1 VLAAGA
7 LLTGAAGA
15 IGAGIALSAAPAN
28 ATPEEDC
35 AAVRARDHQIYL
47 NLIASLPPGAP
58 IPPEII
64 NPCLS
69 APSTTST
76 AAPTTTV
83 GLPGA
88 QAPGV
93 GPNVGANAP
102 TNFPTYNGTPIV
114 PVPTIEVPPI
124 ASESPAS
131 ETGVGAFPNA
141 SASAVPSPTPTP
153 GEGTTTDRGPG
164 PIPADSDSN
173 IAPAQTVPDPAADVS
188 TAGEDSG
195 RDRYLELA
203 LIGAAAFTAAGIGV
217 RGRPGPFSPRTPES
231 VLSQA
236 VGTVAS
242 PLTAYAP
249 GGQSSLRVF
258 DPITGGSRF
267 FFLIHDETSSHESVI
282 PVTVPP
288 GGHMSVNPDGT
299 VTVFDADGNP
309 VSTIDAPWA
318 YDANGTPV
326 PTHYEIRDG
335 QLVQVVDTAGIENL
349 LYPIL
354 ADPELT
360 PEERAALEAQA
371 NFIGPMTPEGEQ
383 ARRDAQ
389 NVLAANPPEPADSGL
404 EQLMVGDPN
413 HEVSEP
419 PITDTGTGNPVGDAI
434 LANQTQEPITS
445 NIGGHDYTTEPADP
459 ADSDLG
465 HLMSGDPNSEVSEPP
480 ITETGTGNPVGDA
493 ILADQ
498 TQEPI
503 TSNIGGQDYTTEPAV
518 SDVSFT
524 DENGT
529 NWSGTPSK
537 VPNVWSWTYTDAQG
551 EEHDL
556 QVTYDEQGRP
566 YQVFDHSNSELSLYD
581 WSTGEPVRI
590 GDAQHLDPGVAFDQ
604 PYTDE
609 IMSFV
614 VPPLRGARL
623 AVGAIRAED
632 LIVSNRTTPTRPPV
646 TSPSTPAQNIPRP
659 GTLPPRGIP
668 VIDGTVPPAEHDH
681 PTIPSVNEPARPDP
695 TIPEPSQPTS
705 PGDPDRGQWEPST
718 PGEIGD
724 PGPNLT
730 PGISTPNVPSPGQV
744 EEPSAPTLP
753 DVGQVPVNPDAPG
766 APQQPGLPEFD
777 PFATDPSTIP
787 SPGVIED
794 PTQRPAVTMP
804 PTQPDSPEG
813 PGVEQDPLWWMPFAR
828 EKPPQLA
835 PGETPPD
842 IVEVE
847 GVGPL
852 DLRTLQSRIIG
863 DRDSTDVGVWGDAGE
878 GLRYDAAL
886 RLRPSRV
893 FQELVTLVD
902 GQFAF
907 ILPFDAGK
915 NGELKFD
922 GWFPDL
928 NVIVDAKHIY
938 EFIFDRRTGE
948 PVTEGFGRRVW
959 REDWP
964 KTAQAQLAALA
975 QAGMNAEL
983 VWVMLNEQYAELARA
998 GFRLANVVGV
1008 TVETIT
1014 QWLERTGR

>member
-1 VLAAGA
+1 MKSGRRLRRTLAGVLAAGA

-83 GLPGA
+83 GLPGV
-88 QAPGV
+88 QAPGG

-124 ASESPAS
+124 TSESPAS

-236 VGTVAS
+236 VGTVVS

-389 NVLAANPPEPADSGL
+389 NVLAATPRSRQIQASSSSCSVTLTPRS
-404 EQLMVGDPN
+404 PN
-413 HEVSEP
+413 HRS
-419 PITDTGTGNPVGDAI
+419 
-434 LANQTQEPITS
+434 LKQEPETLSATQYSPIKPRSRSLRTS
-445 NIGGHDYTTEPADP
+445 AGRTTPQNLRTRQIQTSAISCPVTLTPRSPNHRSPKQEPETLSATQYSPIKPRSRSLRTSAGRTTPPNLSSLTPPSRTKTEPAGLAQP
-459 ADSDLG
+459 RKCRTCG
-465 HLMSGDPNSEVSEPP
+465 
-480 ITETGTGNPVGDA
+480 VGR
-493 ILADQ
+493 
-498 TQEPI
+498 TPTPREKSTTCRSPT
-503 TSNIGGQDYTTEPAV
+503 TSRVA
-518 SDVSFT
+518 
-524 DENGT
+524 
-529 NWSGTPSK
+529 
-537 VPNVWSWTYTDAQG
+537 
-551 EEHDL
+551 
-556 QVTYDEQGRP
+556 
-566 YQVFDHSNSELSLYD
+566 
-581 WSTGEPVRI
+581 RI
-590 GDAQHLDPGVAFDQ
+590 GFS
-604 PYTDE
+604 TTT
-609 IMSFV
+609 
-614 VPPLRGARL
+614 PPLCTC
-623 AVGAIRAED
+623 
-632 LIVSNRTTPTRPPV
+632 TT
-646 TSPSTPAQNIPRP
+646 
-659 GTLPPRGIP
+659 
-668 VIDGTVPPAEHDH
+668 
-681 PTIPSVNEPARPDP
+681 
-695 TIPEPSQPTS
+695 
-705 PGDPDRGQWEPST
+705 
-718 PGEIGD
+718 
-724 PGPNLT
+724 
-730 PGISTPNVPSPGQV
+730 
-744 EEPSAPTLP
+744 
-753 DVGQVPVNPDAPG
+753 G
-766 APQQPGLPEFD
+766 APAN
-777 PFATDPSTIP
+777 PF
-787 SPGVIED
+787 
-794 PTQRPAVTMP
+794 
-804 PTQPDSPEG
+804 
-813 PGVEQDPLWWMPFAR
+813 
-828 EKPPQLA
+828 
-835 PGETPPD
+835 
-842 IVEVE
+842 
-847 GVGPL
+847 
-852 DLRTLQSRIIG
+852 
-863 DRDSTDVGVWGDAGE
+863 
-878 GLRYDAAL
+878 
-886 RLRPSRV
+886 
-893 FQELVTLVD
+893 
-902 GQFAF
+902 
-907 ILPFDAGK
+907 
-915 NGELKFD
+915 
-922 GWFPDL
+922 
-928 NVIVDAKHIY
+928 
-938 EFIFDRRTGE
+938 
-948 PVTEGFGRRVW
+948 
-959 REDWP
+959 
-964 KTAQAQLAALA
+964 
-975 QAGMNAEL
+975 
-983 VWVMLNEQYAELARA
+983 
-998 GFRLANVVGV
+998 
-1008 TVETIT
+1008 
-1014 QWLERTGR
+1014 

>member
-1 VLAAGA
+1 MKSGRRLRRTLAGVLAAGA
-7 LLTGAAGA
+7 LLTGAAGV

-88 QAPGV
+88 QAPGG

-124 ASESPAS
+124 TSESPAS

-164 PIPADSDSN
+164 PIPADSDSDSN

-188 TAGEDSG
+188 TTGEDSG
-195 RDRYLELA
+195 RDRYLELV
-203 LIGAAAFTAAGIGV
+203 LVGAAAFTAAGIGV

-389 NVLAANPPEPADSGL
+389 NVLAANPPGA
-404 EQLMVGDPN
+404 
-413 HEVSEP
+413 
-419 PITDTGTGNPVGDAI
+419 
-434 LANQTQEPITS
+434 
-445 NIGGHDYTTEPADP
+445 
-459 ADSDLG
+459 
-465 HLMSGDPNSEVSEPP
+465 
-480 ITETGTGNPVGDA
+480 
-493 ILADQ
+493 
-498 TQEPI
+498 
-503 TSNIGGQDYTTEPAV
+503 
-518 SDVSFT
+518 
-524 DENGT
+524 
-529 NWSGTPSK
+529 
-537 VPNVWSWTYTDAQG
+537 
-551 EEHDL
+551 
-556 QVTYDEQGRP
+556 GRFRP
-566 YQVFDHSNSELSLYD
+566 RAAH
-581 WSTGEPVRI
+581 
-590 GDAQHLDPGVAFDQ
+590 
-604 PYTDE
+604 
-609 IMSFV
+609 
-614 VPPLRGARL
+614 AR
-623 AVGAIRAED
+623 
-632 LIVSNRTTPTRPPV
+632 
-646 TSPSTPAQNIPRP
+646 
-659 GTLPPRGIP
+659 
-668 VIDGTVPPAEHDH
+668 
-681 PTIPSVNEPARPDP
+681 
-695 TIPEPSQPTS
+695 
-705 PGDPDRGQWEPST
+705 
-718 PGEIGD
+718 
-724 PGPNLT
+724 
-730 PGISTPNVPSPGQV
+730 
-744 EEPSAPTLP
+744 
-753 DVGQVPVNPDAPG
+753 
-766 APQQPGLPEFD
+766 
-777 PFATDPSTIP
+777 
-787 SPGVIED
+787 
-794 PTQRPAVTMP
+794 
-804 PTQPDSPEG
+804 
-813 PGVEQDPLWWMPFAR
+813 
-828 EKPPQLA
+828 
-835 PGETPPD
+835 
-842 IVEVE
+842 
-847 GVGPL
+847 
-852 DLRTLQSRIIG
+852 
-863 DRDSTDVGVWGDAGE
+863 
-878 GLRYDAAL
+878 
-886 RLRPSRV
+886 
-893 FQELVTLVD
+893 
-902 GQFAF
+902 
-907 ILPFDAGK
+907 
-915 NGELKFD
+915 
-922 GWFPDL
+922 
-928 NVIVDAKHIY
+928 
-938 EFIFDRRTGE
+938 
-948 PVTEGFGRRVW
+948 
-959 REDWP
+959 
-964 KTAQAQLAALA
+964 
-975 QAGMNAEL
+975 
-983 VWVMLNEQYAELARA
+983 
-998 GFRLANVVGV
+998 
-1008 TVETIT
+1008 
-1014 QWLERTGR
+1014 